1 MHPND
6 WRNSQDYYLQE
17 RRQSFLSC
25 FIRNKVSLE
34 PDVYEFVD
42 LLISQ
47 GYQIAETEK
56 MDKFIIDEYHKY
68 SKTRLYIRDYDDDG
82 YPD

>member
-6 WRNSQDYYLQE
+6 WRNSKDYYLEE

-34 PDVYEFVD
+34 PDVYEFID

-47 GYQIAETEK
+47 GYQINEN

>member
-34 PDVYEFVD
+34 PDVYEFID

-47 GYQIAETEK
+47 GYQINEN

>member
-6 WRNSQDYYLQE
+6 WRNSQDYYLEE

-34 PDVYEFVD
+34 PDVYEFID

-47 GYQIAETEK
+47 GYQINEN

>member
-6 WRNSQDYYLQE
+6 WRNSQDYYLEE

-34 PDVYEFVD
+34 PDVYEFID

-47 GYQIAETEK
+47 GYQINEN

-68 SKTRLYIRDYDDDG
+68 SKTRLYIRDYDVDG

>member
-6 WRNSQDYYLQE
+6 WRNSQDYYLEE

-25 FIRNKVSLE
+25 FIRNKISLE
-34 PDVYEFVD
+34 PDVYEFID

-47 GYQIAETEK
+47 GYQINEN